1 MSPVS
6 TCGHQLLRE
15 AHLAPELYAACVAAL
30 ERPGRLWSA
39 NPAWSR
45 LFLAWTAALAEPP
58 YEPVLTAAVAC
69 EFMAAGY
76 DLLDDV
82 YDHVGD
88 MSTLTR
94 SLPAGTTLL
103 LLAQQ
108 ALTGLDGSPAHRG
121 RAGAALARG
130 HRGFCAGQVQD
141 YRLRDSSTATY
152 DEVQAVMRRRSGSLV
167 AVPCQCAALLAG
179 ASWRIVGL
187 AGRFGQALGCAAQL
201 EDDLADRADDQRTGR
216 QTIPTLLSRRQPDGP
231 ELVEA
236 TTWVLMQ
243 HFIEEA
249 AAALQRLPAHV
260 RLDPLWTLLP
270 ADARAA

>member
-6 TCGHQLLRE
+6 ARGHRLLRE
-15 AHLAPELYAACVAAL
+15 AHLAPDLHAACVAAL

-45 LFLAWTAALAEPP
+45 LFLAWAAALGEPP
-58 YEPVLTAAVAC
+58 HEPALAAAVAC
-69 EFMAAGY
+69 EFMATGY

-82 YDHVGD
+82 YDHIGD
-88 MSTLTR
+88 ASALTR
-94 SLPAGTTLL
+94 ALPAGTTLL

-108 ALTGLDGSPAHRG
+108 ALADLDLPAGRRG
-121 RAGAALARG
+121 AARGALARA

-141 YRLRDSSTATY
+141 YRLRERPTATH
-152 DEVQAVMRRRSGSLV
+152 DDALAVMRRRSGSLV
-167 AVPCQCAALLAG
+167 AAPCQCAALLTG
-179 ASWRIVGL
+179 APWRVVGL

-201 EDDLADRADDQRTGR
+201 EDDLADRADDLRLGR
-216 QTIPTLLSRRQPDGP
+216 QTIPTLLTRRHPDAP
-231 ELVEA
+231 DLVEA

-243 HFIEEA
+243 HFLEEA
-249 AAALQRLPAHV
+249 AAVLHRLPADM

-270 ADARAA
+270 ATARAA

>member
-1 MSPVS
+1 MALVS
-6 TCGHQLLRE
+6 ARGRHLLRE
-15 AHLAPELYAACVAAL
+15 AHLAPDLHAACVVAL
-30 ERPGRLWSA
+30 EHPGRLWSA

-58 YEPVLTAAVAC
+58 SETVLTVAVAC
-69 EFMAAGY
+69 EFMATGY

-82 YDHVGD
+82 YDHSGD
-88 MSTLTR
+88 VSALTR
-94 SLPAGTTLL
+94 ALPAGTTLL

-108 ALTGLDGSPAHRG
+108 ALADLDVPAARR
-121 RAGAALARG
+121 RAACAALARA

-141 YRLRDSSTATY
+141 YRLRDRPTTTHDDAL
-152 DEVQAVMRRRSGSLV
+152 AVMRRRSGSLV

-179 ASWRIVGL
+179 APWRVVGL

-201 EDDLADRADDQRTGR
+201 EDDLADRADDLRTGR
-216 QTIPTLLSRRQPDGP
+216 QTIPTLLARRHPDAP

-243 HFIEEA
+243 HFLEEA
-249 AAALQRLPAHV
+249 AAALHRLPVHV

-270 ADARAA
+270 ATAHTA